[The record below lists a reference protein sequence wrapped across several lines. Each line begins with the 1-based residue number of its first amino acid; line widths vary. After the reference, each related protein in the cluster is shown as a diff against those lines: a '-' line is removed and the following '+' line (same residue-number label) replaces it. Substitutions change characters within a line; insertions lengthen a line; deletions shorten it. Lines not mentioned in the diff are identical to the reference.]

1 MRNEYPSLKTLSLIS
16 ISFVMFMLVVTASS
30 IAEDNNMQQTSAS
43 LSEVEHQY
51 VCMVNDQLFVK
62 EQIPVELE
70 GKTYYG
76 CCEMCKEKIKTD
88 AASRESVDPVSG
100 KKIDKSDSVI
110 GAAPDGSVYYF
121 ESEENLQKYNSTASN

>member
-1 MRNEYPSLKTLSLIS
+1 MRINKLSLKSATLFSL
-16 ISFVMFMLVVTASS
+16 SFVMLMLAVSASS
-30 IAEDNNMQQTSAS
+30 IAQVGKQQTSTS
-43 LSEVEHQY
+43 LSEVEPQY

-100 KKIDKSDSVI
+100 KKIDKSESVI

-121 ESEENLQKYNSTASN
+121 ESEENLQKFNPTASN